1 MEVKKERDLSK
12 KVESR
17 QALEEAEK
25 KNPWDEI
32 PHPHRMLFPLKVEC

>member
-1 MEVKKERDLSK
+1 MEVKKERDFRK

-25 KNPWDEI
+25 II
-32 PHPHRMLFPLKVEC
+32 PEMRFPTPIIRFFP

>member
-1 MEVKKERDLSK
+1 MEVKKERDFSK

-25 KNPWDEI
+25 KKI
-32 PHPHRMLFPLKVEC
+32 PEMRFPTPIVCFLP

>member
-1 MEVKKERDLSK
+1 MEVKKERDFSK

-25 KNPWDEI
+25 KKSL
-32 PHPHRMLFPLKVEC
+32 R